1 MKKKIKI
8 TEDQFARLKPR
19 LTEVADDRYE
29 REVKIYFVI
38 NGEIFPDKEVSE
50 LIADKLKISY
60 SIELEH
66 RSWGINGANV
76 YGFRGPEAIEIQV
89 EYYIDEEG
97 DVDTMTVPLVL
108 HWDKVDV
115 RYNKGEGII
124 AIGDDVE
131 IYVYTGEDGKL
142 HSRAINIDV
151 YTI

>member
-1 MKKKIKI
+1 MKTKIKI
-8 TEDQFARLKPR
+8 TEDQFERLKPR

-29 REVKIYFVI
+29 REVKIYFII

-50 LIADKLKISY
+50 LIADKLKVSY

-76 YGFRGPEAIEIQV
+76 YGFRGPEVIEIQV

-124 AIGDDVE
+124 GIGDDIE

-142 HSRAINIDV
+142 HSRIIKIDV
-151 YTI
+151 NTI